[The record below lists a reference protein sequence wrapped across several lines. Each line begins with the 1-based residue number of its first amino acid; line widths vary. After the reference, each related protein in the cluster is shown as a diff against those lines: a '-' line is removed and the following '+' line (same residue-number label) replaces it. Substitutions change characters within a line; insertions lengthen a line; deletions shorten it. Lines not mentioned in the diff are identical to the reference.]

1 MEHLYMVVYR
11 YSQSDRWQPKSD
23 GAFHSLTLAEGF
35 RAALADINQQWE
47 YIVMEAV
54 MVIPEE
60 F

>member
-11 YSQSDRWQPKSD
+11 YSQTDRWQPKSD
-23 GAFHSLTLAEGF
+23 GAFQSQALAECFG
-35 RAALADINQQWE
+35 AALASINPTWE